1 MKKAFYAELN
11 CHYIAIK
18 KCCAS
23 CQQRIVTIDGLRICR
38 KHGKFVYKTNCC
50 DCWRMNRK
58 LNKSGARWGQMKNSD
73 YLKFVARIRA
83 LENQRIEE
91 AEAKGYPLAMLK
103 NETIRRMYSKLYGE
117 VFINF

>member
-23 CQQRIVTIDGLRICR
+23 CQHRFVTDEGFRICR
-38 KHGKFVYKTNCC
+38 KHRKYVYKTNCC
-50 DCWRMNRK
+50 NCWLMNRK
-58 LNKSGARWGQMKNSD
+58 LNKSGARWGQMKSND
-73 YLKFVARIRA
+73 YLKYVSRIRA
-83 LENQRIEE
+83 IESQRIEE

-103 NETIRRMYSKLYGE
+103 IETIQKMYRKLYGE
-117 VFINF
+117 IFMEF